1 MAQVSRRIFLYLI
14 PSFIS
19 GLIIETAEAAK
30 GEKINK
36 KKATPKPSPKK
47 ATPKPSPK
55 KSTPS
60 PSLTKSA
67 TSSPSPSPSPS
78 KTAEGVF
85 IAKSADLEFRQT
97 KVFSIKD
104 SFGISSNYSL
114 TRTTKGVV
122 AFDMTCTHAGAPT
135 FLKGPE
141 LHCPAHGSI
150 FNPEFGSVI
159 RGPAT
164 EPLKSYPTIES
175 AGEIRIII
183 P

>member
-1 MAQVSRRIFLYLI
+1 MSRRIFLYLVASFI
-14 PSFIS
+14 PS
-19 GLIIETAEAAK
+19 IINETAEAAK
-30 GEKINK
+30 SKKKIK
-36 KKATPKPSPKK
+36 RKATPV
-47 ATPKPSPK
+47 PSPK
-55 KSTPS
+55 KSTSSPS
-60 PSLTKSA
+60 PTKSA

-97 KVFSIKD
+97 KVFSVKD

-135 FLKGPE
+135 FLKGRE

-183 P
+183 S